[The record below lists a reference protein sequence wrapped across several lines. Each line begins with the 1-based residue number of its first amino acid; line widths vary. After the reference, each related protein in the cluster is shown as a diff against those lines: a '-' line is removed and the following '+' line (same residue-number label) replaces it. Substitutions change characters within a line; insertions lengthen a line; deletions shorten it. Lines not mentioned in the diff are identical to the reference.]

1 MPIAPRFLTLADVA
15 EVLATTQSQVYALVR
30 RKELKAIQIGQRN
43 QWRVEISELENYIAG
58 QYAKTDEYL
67 DNTPFR
73 DSQVEESQVEESQ
86 VEESEHPTTDRA

>member
-43 QWRVEISELENYIAG
+43 QWRV
-58 QYAKTDEYL
+58 
-67 DNTPFR
+67 
-73 DSQVEESQVEESQ
+73 
-86 VEESEHPTTDRA
+86 